1 MRENTQSVTSAGKLV
16 TDGKRGKTNQPGNRR
31 QMWENMLRLFLDEHL
46 TFLELLSTSN
56 TVIKKMLSPKPDA
69 IVDAVA
75 RKNSPSQFFFVVPR
89 F

>member
-1 MRENTQSVTSAGKLV
+1 MRENTQPVTSAGKLV
-16 TDGKRGKTNQPGNRR
+16 TNAKRGKINQSGNQC

-56 TVIKKMLSPKPDA
+56 IVIKKMLSPKPDT

-75 RKNSPSQFFFVVPR
+75 RKNSLSQFFFVVPR